1 MGKLLHLGFM
11 LCGLLLSV
19 SAYALP
25 DWYTRAN
32 FTVKVGETL
41 PDGSF
46 NNEPRWTVDATT
58 QREVIVASSDANAG
72 DTWDCQLFVQLPEPL
87 NEGDKVTIRMKVRA
101 DNVQGA
107 CGSILNV
114 EPGVYVDWHGMD
126 SIYFSSKWTDYVGTI
141 EITNNMLLSG
151 IQPKTIAF
159 MLCEPYTANN
169 FYFDQI
175 SVAVDKAPAVDDWYK
190 YARFS
195 LKEGERGA
203 DGGWVLSAP
212 ESYNEPDGNA
222 CFRIY
227 VPACVKSRDDKM
239 LFITLPEPAEEGDVV
254 SLEMKLRADAYISNA
269 YIESHHM
276 PGEPITGI
284 TGGEFNFEQ
293 QWTAFDKTWT
303 VGENLLQSQSTTA
316 PSMASSMQTF
326 AIALGEYNMNE
337 YYVYVDDVYVTI
349 KKHPWINII
358 TNSDMEDI
366 DQMDNFLMKEGA
378 NAQIVPA
385 TNQKG
390 SASVHAEAAV
400 DSFYTQFI
408 VNLPYN
414 IPKGVAYRLSFK
426 GVASV
431 LPESCIA
438 MVSYNDKMEG
448 NGWVNVF
455 PPFSNRVWQT
465 FTDERTVN
473 DWVAGSENR
482 GMRNIVFNLAQ
493 KNENVDFLFD
503 DVVFEIDESMI
514 EPLRNRTEM
523 MDLIK
528 EAEAAIGEG
537 KVPEGSEQLTM
548 LQGAIRWGKGL
559 VSDTD
564 YEMQKWSYA
573 WTAQE
578 IRRIL
583 NELEQ
588 QPAPVDDPEFTAGTA
603 DNWYTQGTLTIK
615 VDDTPKGG
623 TRQFIAEPRW
633 VKDPLDKKFENNVI
647 VVTTPDNAQNAWDS
661 QIFFTAPEAFEVGD
675 KVTLRMKVRADRPRN
690 DVQSHTHGQPGEYRH
705 WMFFNEPV
713 IFTTEW
719 RTFESTAEVTE
730 DMLYT
735 GKAQTVALMLAEVGE
750 EANNFFFDDV
760 ELTVTKV
767 PANEGEAK
775 NQLAD
780 LIDRVGKLSTK
791 YKIERLKRALAEAL
805 KSARFHQRRS
815 GIGVKPYRDVM
826 SVLEKAARDIKR
838 FADTNTD
845 GHVSVTDVIA
855 LIKHIVDK
863 DPEGFSLLGADVNDD
878 GKFTVTDAIYIL
890 NLILNE
896 DGAASAP
903 ARPEMD
909 EVEESPIPQ

>member
-32 FTVKVGETL
+32 FTVKVGETF
-41 PDGSF
+41 DGSF

-72 DTWDCQLFVQLPEPL
+72 DTWDCQLFVQLPAPL

-107 CGSILNV
+107 CGSILNA

-151 IQPKTIAF
+151 MQPQTIAF

-175 SVAVDKAPAVDDWYK
+175 SVVVDKAPAVDDWYK

-227 VPACVKSRDDKM
+227 VPSCVKSRDDKM

-254 SLEMKLRADAYISNA
+254 SLEMKLRADTYISNA

-358 TNSDMEDI
+358 TNSDMEDV

-390 SASVHAEAAV
+390 SASVYAEAAV

-414 IPKGVAYRLSFK
+414 IPEGVAYRLSFK

-438 MVSYNDKMEG
+438 MVSYNDKMEE
-448 NGWVNVF
+448 NGWVNDF

-537 KVPEGSEQLTM
+537 KVPEGSEQLTS

-623 TRQFIAEPRW
+623 TRQFMAEPRW

-735 GKAQTVALMLAEVGE
+735 GNAQTVALMLAEVGE
-750 EANNFFFDDV
+750 EANNIFFDDV

-767 PANEGEAK
+767 PANEDEAK

-863 DPEGFSLLGADVNDD
+863 DPEGFSLLGADVNGD

-909 EVEESPIPQ
+909 EVEEGPIPQ

>member
-41 PDGSF
+41 PNGSF

-72 DTWDCQLFVQLPEPL
+72 DTWDCQLFVQLPAPL
-87 NEGDKVTIRMKVRA
+87 DEGDKVTIRMKVRA

-326 AIALGEYNMNE
+326 AIALGEYNMN
-337 YYVYVDDVYVTI
+337 YCCPLKDF
-349 KKHPWINII
+349 
-358 TNSDMEDI
+358 S
-366 DQMDNFLMKEGA
+366 MK
-378 NAQIVPA
+378 
-385 TNQKG
+385 
-390 SASVHAEAAV
+390 
-400 DSFYTQFI
+400 
-408 VNLPYN
+408 
-414 IPKGVAYRLSFK
+414 
-426 GVASV
+426 
-431 LPESCIA
+431 
-438 MVSYNDKMEG
+438 
-448 NGWVNVF
+448 
-455 PPFSNRVWQT
+455 
-465 FTDERTVN
+465 
-473 DWVAGSENR
+473 
-482 GMRNIVFNLAQ
+482 
-493 KNENVDFLFD
+493 
-503 DVVFEIDESMI
+503 
-514 EPLRNRTEM
+514 
-523 MDLIK
+523 
-528 EAEAAIGEG
+528 
-537 KVPEGSEQLTM
+537 
-548 LQGAIRWGKGL
+548 
-559 VSDTD
+559 
-564 YEMQKWSYA
+564 
-573 WTAQE
+573 
-578 IRRIL
+578 
-583 NELEQ
+583 
-588 QPAPVDDPEFTAGTA
+588 
-603 DNWYTQGTLTIK
+603 
-615 VDDTPKGG
+615 
-623 TRQFIAEPRW
+623 
-633 VKDPLDKKFENNVI
+633 
-647 VVTTPDNAQNAWDS
+647 
-661 QIFFTAPEAFEVGD
+661 
-675 KVTLRMKVRADRPRN
+675 
-690 DVQSHTHGQPGEYRH
+690 
-705 WMFFNEPV
+705 
-713 IFTTEW
+713 
-719 RTFESTAEVTE
+719 
-730 DMLYT
+730 
-735 GKAQTVALMLAEVGE
+735 
-750 EANNFFFDDV
+750 
-760 ELTVTKV
+760 
-767 PANEGEAK
+767 
-775 NQLAD
+775 
-780 LIDRVGKLSTK
+780 
-791 YKIERLKRALAEAL
+791 
-805 KSARFHQRRS
+805 
-815 GIGVKPYRDVM
+815 
-826 SVLEKAARDIKR
+826 
-838 FADTNTD
+838 
-845 GHVSVTDVIA
+845 
-855 LIKHIVDK
+855 
-863 DPEGFSLLGADVNDD
+863 
-878 GKFTVTDAIYIL
+878 
-890 NLILNE
+890 
-896 DGAASAP
+896 
-903 ARPEMD
+903 
-909 EVEESPIPQ
+909 